1 MGVKSLPLHDG
12 ASRHREHIPVYMHAW
27 CSTYGSP
34 VTPLISSPEHQPMH
48 GDVAAINIGR
58 CSSYRYLS
66 SDIDKENID
75 DDDDD
80 DDVVNVVV
88 GVLRHD
94 ASSW

>member
-1 MGVKSLPLHDG
+1 
-12 ASRHREHIPVYMHAW
+12 
-27 CSTYGSP
+27 
-34 VTPLISSPEHQPMH
+34 MH

>member
-1 MGVKSLPLHDG
+1 MHGVQRMAHQS
-12 ASRHREHIPVYMHAW
+12 
-27 CSTYGSP
+27 
-34 VTPLISSPEHQPMH
+34 PLISSPEHQPMH
-48 GDVAAINIGR
+48 GDVAAINISR
-58 CSSYRYLS
+58 RSSYRYLS
-66 SDIDKENID
+66 SDIDKENI